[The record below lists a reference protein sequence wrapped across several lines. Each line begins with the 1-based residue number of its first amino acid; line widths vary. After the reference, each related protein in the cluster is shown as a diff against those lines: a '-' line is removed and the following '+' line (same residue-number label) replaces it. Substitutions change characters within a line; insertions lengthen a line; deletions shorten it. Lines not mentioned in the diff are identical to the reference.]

1 MSGLFL
7 EQVNNCVDEFYQL
20 YREDN
25 YISKKVV
32 DRYFDKYS
40 DIITLSTKYVGIVN
54 DEYKKFQKI
63 ISHGYDIM
71 DSKNRHYVERH
82 LEEDKEYFDSIFKD
96 IDSSIVLDKEQRK
109 AILIDED
116 YSLIVAGA
124 GSGKT
129 TTMAAKVK
137 YLIEKKYVDP
147 KSIILLSFT
156 NSSVNDL
163 NDLINNKFGLGV
175 EVLTFHK
182 LGMKFLRETFN
193 QKFEIISDVGI
204 NAVISEYFLNNV
216 FKNKERLKDYRELF
230 SKYLILDDE
239 CMNFNSY
246 DDYYKNYMDRKY
258 EISKD
263 DLANEIFKRK
273 ESRKRFYK
281 TINGEIVKSIGE
293 LNIANYLYLNGISYK
308 YEQLYPFVL
317 NGNRSYKPDFT
328 IMNFDTPIYVE
339 FYGLATIINSNI
351 ESDNDKYKKE
361 IFLKRA
367 THRKNKT
374 DLIELYDN
382 RWNENKVIEK
392 LDIELKARK
401 VVIRKRT
408 AKEVFY
414 RLLETSK
421 TFPYMRLVKLFRLFI
436 NIFKEKNLSLN
447 DFDKLIIECSDEN
460 MKKQLK
466 YIKNVYSYYQTT
478 IHQQYKI
485 DFQDMIHYAYS
496 NMERLQKN
504 NKNINYNYVLIDE
517 YQDISCQ
524 RYSFSK
530 KISDFF
536 NAKIVAVGDD
546 WQAIYSFSGSDI
558 ELFTKFKELL
568 GYDAEIKIT
577 NTYRNS
583 QELINLAGDFILKD
597 NKQIEKKLHS
607 NKHLYK
613 PVKIVEYE
621 YNEYYDNLAQRVE
634 EIIVQLYSLYPDNN
648 ILLLS
653 RFNSEID
660 NLINSGLF
668 SRKSSLEYQ
677 VICKKA
683 PKCKID
689 FMTVH
694 KSKGLGYDRVILL
707 NGIDGTYGFP
717 SQIKDEPIIKYLKGD
732 FKLNDNIQSCIEY
745 PEERRLFY
753 VAMTRTKNELYI
765 MAPSL
770 YEFKSDFIKEIENHN
785 EAIKLKDDK

>member
-1 MSGLFL
+1 MMNLFL
-7 EQVNNCVDEFYQL
+7 EQVHNCVRDFYL
-20 YREDN
+20 LNREDN
-25 YISKKVV
+25 YTSKKIV
-32 DRYFDKYS
+32 DKFFDDYS
-40 DIITLSTKYVGIVN
+40 DIISLSTKYHGIIN
-54 DEYKKFQKI
+54 EEYRSFIKI
-63 ISHGYDIM
+63 SNYGYEIIDR
-71 DSKNRHYVERH
+71 KNLQYVLRH
-82 LEEDKEYFDSIFKD
+82 LEEDKEYFDNLFKD
-96 IDSSIVLDKEQRK
+96 VDPNITLDVEQRK

-116 YSLIVAGA
+116 YSSIVAGA

-137 YLIEKKYVDP
+137 YLIEKKNVNP
-147 KSIILLSFT
+147 KSIIMLSFT

-193 QKFEIISDVGI
+193 QNFEIISDAGI
-204 NAVISEYFLNNV
+204 NSVISEYFLNNI
-216 FKNKERLKDYRELF
+216 FKNKECLKDYKELF

-239 CMNFNSY
+239 CLVYDSY
-246 DDYYKNYMDRKY
+246 DDYYKNYIDRKY
-258 EISKD
+258 ENSKN
-263 DLANEIFKRK
+263 DLANEIFRRK

-281 TINGEIVKSIGE
+281 TINGEAVKSVGE
-293 LNIANYLYLNGISYK
+293 LNIANYLYINGINYK

-339 FYGLATIINSNI
+339 FYGLATIINNNI
-351 ESDNDKYKKE
+351 ESDSDKYKKE
-361 IFLKRA
+361 IYLKRA

-382 RWNENKVIEK
+382 RWDENKIIEK
-392 LDIELKARK
+392 LDMELKKRNVPMK
-401 VVIRKRT
+401 KRT

-421 TFPYMRLVKLFRLFI
+421 TFPYTRLIKLFRLFI
-436 NIFKEKNLSLN
+436 NIFKEKNLRIN
-447 DFDKLIIECSDEN
+447 DFDKLIFECSDDN
-460 MKKQLK
+460 MKKQLRC
-466 YIKNVYSYYQTT
+466 IKDVYSYYQST
-478 IHQQYKI
+478 IHKQYKI

-496 NMERLQKN
+496 NMERLKNN

-517 YQDISCQ
+517 YQDISYQ

-530 KISDFF
+530 KISDLF

-583 QELINLAGDFILKD
+583 QELIDLAGDFILKD
-597 NKQIEKKLHS
+597 NMQMEKKLHS

-634 EIIVQLYSLYPDNN
+634 ELVIQLYSLYPKNN

-668 SRKSSLEYQ
+668 CRKSSLDYQ
-677 VICKKA
+677 VICKKV
-683 PKCKID
+683 PKCKVD

-707 NGIDGTYGFP
+707 NGIEGTYGFP

-732 FKLNDNIQSCIEY
+732 LKLSDDDNFSSCVKY

-753 VAMTRTKNELYI
+753 VALTRTKNELYI
-765 MAPSL
+765 MTPSL
-770 YEFKSDFIKEIENHN
+770 YKYKSDFIKEIENHN
-785 EAIKLKDDK
+785 EAIKLK